1 MPRNRLL
8 LFLLFAVGTLLI
20 YFPVLGNGFLTD
32 DYASLYRILVEKQM
46 LYRESLRPLIDISFY
61 LNWLASGLHPL
72 GYYLFNLLV
81 HAFTCYMVYRVA
93 FDLPFFT
100 SGRREAFALTAGFFF
115 LVYPLHNDSIVL
127 LFGRVFCFVAV

>member
-46 LYRESLRPLIDISFY
+46 LYRESMRPLIDISFY
-61 LNWLASGLHPL
+61 LNWLISGLHPL

-81 HAFTCYMVYRVA
+81 HAFTCFMVYRVA
-93 FDLPFFT
+93 MDLPLIAAD
-100 SGRREAFALTAGFFF
+100 RRGGGLLAAGPSFFF
-115 LVYPLHNDSIVL
+115 FSFSFFSGGWVWRGG
-127 LFGRVFCFVAV
+127 LF